1 MIVALLCTVLAS
13 DVVDHHVAQAE
24 LFAKKG
30 WTGDALRELELALAS
45 GGEDEAPVWWLM
57 AQVKAES
64 GDMVGAWEAADRA
77 VELGGPEQAATFSAQ
92 LKRSWGG
99 LEVHGPRED
108 LVSFLQ
114 LEREGV
120 LLDPALKEHV
130 QETASRW
137 KGKKQ
142 ALPLSVSL
150 PAGSYLVNGV
160 SVTVVAGDT
169 TQLDLP
175 QSAIGAQGFAALQVA
190 RVDLGFG
197 VGMLG
202 STRVPDL
209 RPGLE
214 VQAGFTQ
221 PIRGLLAGVV
231 VDHAF
236 RGWIAD
242 GQVQSHPGAW
252 TGGLRVGREL
262 MVGGPLAIRPMAGWR
277 YGTVPGVPLSC
288 RRALD
293 GYACTA
299 PKTDFADDGTIYAVG
314 RAHIPFAELA
324 VDWRRG
330 GRVNAHGFG
339 VRMVVDQAF
348 GQVPL
353 DGEATVVAGGD
364 GAVSFTVDEGSFA
377 ATGFRLLAEV
387 SLGL

>member
-1 MIVALLCTVLAS
+1 MIALLVASVLAS

-30 WTGDALRELELALAS
+30 WTGDALRELDLALAS
-45 GGEDEAPVWWLM
+45 GGESEPEVWWLL
-57 AQVKAES
+57 AQVKAEA
-64 GDMVGAWEAADRA
+64 GDFVGAYEAADRA
-77 VELGGPEQAATFSAQ
+77 AELGAEQAAAYAAQ

-99 LEVHGPRED
+99 LEVTGPRED

-130 QETASRW
+130 QDTASAW
-137 KGKKQ
+137 KAKKQ
-142 ALPLSVSL
+142 ELPLTVSL

-169 TQLDLP
+169 TTLSLP

-190 RVDLGFG
+190 RIDLGFG

-221 PIRGLLAGVV
+221 PVAGMLVGVV

-236 RGWIAD
+236 RSWIAD
-242 GQVQSHPGAW
+242 GTVQSHPGAW
-252 TGGLRVGREL
+252 TGGARVGREL
-262 MVGGPLAIRPMAGWR
+262 MVGGPLAVRPMVGWR
-277 YGTVPGVPLSC
+277 YGTIPGVPLSC

-299 PKTDFADDGTIYAVG
+299 PKESFADDGTIYAVG
-314 RAHIPFAELA
+314 TAHIPFAELA

-339 VRMVVDQAF
+339 VRMVVDHAF

-353 DGEATVVAGGD
+353 EGEATVVAGGD
-364 GAVSFTVDEGSFA
+364 GAVGFTVDEGSFS